1 MWWSSLVPILVSLD
15 HELSRCLAGEEADE
29 VQERVMGS
37 GRVAVG
43 DAPRLRSLL
52 PDCPALRHSA
62 IRPGAQVDPCC
73 GTSGVSRG
81 VHGRKWGD
89 AARI

>member
-1 MWWSSLVPILVSLD
+1 MWLSSLVPILILLGY
-15 HELSRCLAGEEADE
+15 ELSGCLASEEADE

-52 PDCPALRHSA
+52 LDCTASRHCAVRPAAH
-62 IRPGAQVDPCC
+62 IDPCHEKIRLLAAFST
-73 GTSGVSRG
+73 GGSG
-81 VHGRKWGD
+81 
-89 AARI
+89 